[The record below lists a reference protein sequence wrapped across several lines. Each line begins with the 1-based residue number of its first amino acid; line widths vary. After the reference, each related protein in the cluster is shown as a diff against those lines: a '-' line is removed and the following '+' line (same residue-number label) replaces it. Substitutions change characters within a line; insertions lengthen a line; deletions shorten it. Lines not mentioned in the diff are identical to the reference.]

1 MTFDKTELINKRR
14 NTIRVFFYT
23 SAVRYQVHKLAIR
36 HCSFLLGGKGFSDSC
51 SLWPHNPCLSRI
63 KNQGGHWVYWRTDA
77 VENGFMRR
85 QHIGRVYYRRP
96 TPKATHRLRALA
108 RKWKHAVM
116 ATLQKN
122 QKNRGHVLLI
132 EQIRLFL
139 DSAAWMCGDL
149 VAAGGGRDTA
159 AVPAVKI

>member
-1 MTFDKTELINKRR
+1 
-14 NTIRVFFYT
+14 
-23 SAVRYQVHKLAIR
+23 
-36 HCSFLLGGKGFSDSC
+36 
-51 SLWPHNPCLSRI
+51 
-63 KNQGGHWVYWRTDA
+63 
-77 VENGFMRR
+77 
-85 QHIGRVYYRRP
+85 
-96 TPKATHRLRALA
+96 
-108 RKWKHAVM
+108 M